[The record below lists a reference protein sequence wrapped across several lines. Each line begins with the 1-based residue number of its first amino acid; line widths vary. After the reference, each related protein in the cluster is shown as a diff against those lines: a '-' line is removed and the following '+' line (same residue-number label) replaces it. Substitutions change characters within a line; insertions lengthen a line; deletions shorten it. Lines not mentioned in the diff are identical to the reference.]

1 MYIIKET
8 KCYLLCSCHDNSYA
22 AGSVLKLKQRS
33 SPPNNLLRRVKTIW
47 SIVYVCKSNR
57 IKIKKRRYQRN
68 EISDLDYPKSFWK
81 TMKNIFPGNKEKTTI
96 PQSVKTDDGETVID
110 HPTIAQRFNDFFTGA
125 VSRLN
130 ECYTVLK

>member
-1 MYIIKET
+1 
-8 KCYLLCSCHDNSYA
+8 
-22 AGSVLKLKQRS
+22 
-33 SPPNNLLRRVKTIW
+33 
-47 SIVYVCKSNR
+47 
-57 IKIKKRRYQRN
+57 
-68 EISDLDYPKSFWK
+68 
-81 TMKNIFPGNKEKTTI
+81 MKNIFPGNKEKTTI